1 MKRTKHI
8 HRAITQLL
16 QPMSSKKRI
25 QEEKEEKRK
34 EKGRGSFTKCL
45 KGYSPSEYLE
55 TRPPPS
61 PNQNAFSF
69 LLHTFVLQFR
79 PLKIEPDTNLTRY
92 IK

>member
-1 MKRTKHI
+1 
-8 HRAITQLL
+8 
-16 QPMSSKKRI
+16 MSSKKRI

-45 KGYSPSEYLE
+45 KGDSPSEYLE